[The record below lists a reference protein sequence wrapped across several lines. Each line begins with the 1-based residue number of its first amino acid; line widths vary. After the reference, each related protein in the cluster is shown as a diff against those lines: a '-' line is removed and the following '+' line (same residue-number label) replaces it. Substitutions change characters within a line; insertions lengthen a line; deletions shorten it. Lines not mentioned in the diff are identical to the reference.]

1 MPTSPTLDDLASLVR
16 TFSKERDWEQYHSPR
31 NLAMALSVEAS
42 ELLELFLWCSD
53 DGPQPLN
60 ERRRDK
66 VAQEAADVMIC
77 LLNFCER
84 ANVDLAPAVVAK
96 LQGAAKKY
104 PVDRV
109 KGKALKYDEYTQW
122 SEEE

>member
-1 MPTSPTLDDLASLVR
+1 MPTSPTLDDLAALVR

-60 ERRRDK
+60 ERRRGK

-84 ANVDLAPAVVAK
+84 AHVDLAPAVVAK
-96 LQGAAKKY
+96 LQDAAKKY